1 MTPSREHDE
10 AVGAE
15 PDAAAEI
22 AQLRAELNAPS
33 EREVKAQRLRE
44 LEARAAAKREATGK
58 AKAMERQK
66 GIRRAHGALVDQLE
80 QDERRFIAGIHK
92 VNELQH
98 TFNTRYTDAIAA
110 IEREDAALA
119 HRFGLAPSDL
129 APVEAP
135 ARREAVIQATA
146 QLYALALV
154 ERSSVPPAAEADEN
168 GLRQRRTY
176 TEIAGTEGYRII
188 MEAGLKDFPSL
199 TESQR
204 EFLAE
209 RESGAAASAA
219 RAQSQSDLLTSEA
232 ARTVP
237 AIAGHPA
244 RPFRP
249 S

>member
-1 MTPSREHDE
+1 MIIQGGTMTPSREHDE

-110 IEREDAALA
+110 IEREDAA
-119 HRFGLAPSDL
+119 
-129 APVEAP
+129 P

-209 RESGAAASAA
+209 RESGAAA
-219 RAQSQSDLLTSEA
+219 
-232 ARTVP
+232 
-237 AIAGHPA
+237 
-244 RPFRP
+244 
-249 S
+249 

>member
-188 MEAGLKDFPSL
+188 MEAGL
-199 TESQR
+199 
-204 EFLAE
+204 
-209 RESGAAASAA
+209 AASAA